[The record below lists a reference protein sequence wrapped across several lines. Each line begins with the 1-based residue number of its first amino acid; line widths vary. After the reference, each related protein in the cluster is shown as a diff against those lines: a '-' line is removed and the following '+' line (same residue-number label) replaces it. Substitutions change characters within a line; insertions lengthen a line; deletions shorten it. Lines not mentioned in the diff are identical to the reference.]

1 MHNWVAYS
9 EDVKL
14 GAAFVSGLA
23 AYLWGPWDAL
33 TAALIVMVSVDYITG
48 LIKAAIKKEL
58 SSEIGW
64 KGLLKK
70 VCTFLLV
77 AVATVADN
85 VINSTHGALRAAV
98 IMYYIANEALSIA
111 ENAGEMGVPIPP
123 KLRSALRQLK
133 SHGEE
138 PEENKESEK
147 SQEGNS

>member
-1 MHNWVAYS
+1 MNELYSFADELKVCAAVA
-9 EDVKL
+9 
-14 GAAFVSGLA
+14 GGLA

-33 TAALIVMVSVDYITG
+33 IAALIVMVSTDYVTG
-48 LIKAAIKKEL
+48 LIKAAIKHEL

-85 VINSTHGALRAAV
+85 VINGTHGALRAAV

-123 KLRSALRQLK
+123 KLKNALQQLK

-138 PEENKESEK
+138 PEENKESE
-147 SQEGNS
+147 

>member
-1 MHNWVAYS
+1 MNNLFAYS

-14 GAAFVSGLA
+14 GAALIGGFA

-33 TAALIVMVSVDYITG
+33 IAALIVMVTTDYVTG
-48 LIKAAIKKEL
+48 LIKAAIKHEL

-85 VINSTHGALRAAV
+85 VINGTHGALRAAV

-123 KLRSALRQLK
+123 KLRSALQQLK

-138 PEENKESEK
+138 PEENKESEQ
-147 SQEGNS
+147 SQKGNL